1 MHENRETSRTSRTN
15 QERDRSAKVKNY
27 AADAHALEESDCAVV
42 PMNRPN
48 KEEPSST
55 EAGEGRARTKENI
68 AQSNTS
74 PTQSGER
81 VSQGLNGV
89 RQVAKARKQE
99 RFTALLH
106 HLSVDLLR
114 DSFYAL
120 KRQAAPGVDG
130 VTWEEYE
137 SGLEDRLAD
146 LHGRV
151 HRGAYQAQPS
161 RRVYIPKAD
170 GRQRPL
176 GVAALEDKIV
186 QQAVVTILNQIYE
199 VDFRGFS
206 YGFRPGRNP
215 HQALDAL
222 TVGIQTKRVN
232 WILDADI
239 RTFFDR
245 MSHEWILQF
254 VEHRVADRR
263 ILGLIRKWM
272 KAGVSEQG
280 QWSETTVGTP
290 QGSVASPL
298 LANIYLHYVFD
309 LWVEAWR
316 KKVAQGDMIV
326 VRYADDL
333 VVGFES
339 RTDAERFL
347 EQFRERLA
355 KFSLELHADKTRL
368 IEFGRNAARNRKQR
382 GEGKPE
388 TFTFLGFTHYCGQRH
403 KSGTFTVW
411 RITAKKRMVAKLKAI
426 KVELQRRMHDRM
438 AEVGAWLRKVVLG
451 YYQYHAVPG
460 NTMQLR
466 IFKLR
471 VCRLWQSVLIRR
483 SQRAKMR
490 WERFTPVLNRWIPPP
505 RVLHPYPDARFYATH
520 PS

>member
-1 MHENRETSRTSRTN
+1 MNQTADMH
-15 QERDRSAKVKNY
+15 V
-27 AADAHALEESDCAVV
+27 LEKSDCAVV
-42 PMNRPN
+42 PVNQPN
-48 KEEPSST
+48 KGGQPT
-55 EAGEGRARTKENI
+55 AEAGEGRAQAGENI
-68 AQSNTS
+68 VRSHMP
-74 PTQSGER
+74 PTQSGTR
-81 VSQGLNGV
+81 MSQGLNGV
-89 RQVAKARKQE
+89 RRAASVRKQE

-106 HLSVDLLR
+106 HLSIALLR

-120 KRQAAPGVDG
+120 KRQASPGVDG
-130 VTWEEYE
+130 MRWQEYE
-137 SGLEDRLAD
+137 TGLEDRLTD

-151 HRGAYQAQPS
+151 HRGAYRAQPS
-161 RRVYIPKAD
+161 RRVYIRKAD

-176 GVAALEDKIV
+176 GVAALEDKVV

-239 RTFFDR
+239 RNFFDR
-245 MSHEWILQF
+245 MSHDWILQF

-355 KFSLELHADKTRL
+355 KFGLELHADKTRL

-388 TFTFLGFTHYCGQRH
+388 TFTFLGFTHYCGKRR
-403 KSGTFTVW
+403 SNGSFIVW
-411 RITAKKRMVAKLKAI
+411 RKTAQKRMVAKLHAI
-426 KVELQRRMHDRM
+426 KAELIRQKHEPT
-438 AEVGAWLRKVVLG
+438 ALVGKWLRQVTFA
-451 YYQYHAVPG
+451 Y
-460 NTMQLR
+460 
-466 IFKLR
+466 
-471 VCRLWQSVLIRR
+471 
-483 SQRAKMR
+483 
-490 WERFTPVLNRWIPPP
+490 
-505 RVLHPYPDARFYATH
+505 
-520 PS
+520 